1 MVFSHIGAVAFMV
14 LGLAMVKLMTNLVG
28 LLAKNYNNDP
38 DDDVHEEGVKRAL
51 EESIKLK
58 KLKVIKI
65 TRHQFITKKL

>member
-38 DDDVHEEGVKRAL
+38 DDDV
-51 EESIKLK
+51 
-58 KLKVIKI
+58 
-65 TRHQFITKKL
+65 FF